1 MGNNFFDY
9 YKYDLSGSVITGA
22 YPSIDLTDNT
32 SPVIDIPAG
41 KNYVEILGFKI
52 DGFDSFEEFLKE
64 LKSLQNIRDLCEEL
78 EQKLKRITKRAEYL
92 EEENKR
98 LYLLTSEGDRTLVN
112 YYKEHYVH
120 KGKIEKLLNDLK
132 EELMSMRWSSND
144 FFSSNNY
151 RRIAHE
157 IQILEK
163 LLEEE

>member
-1 MGNNFFDY
+1 MENNFFDY
-9 YKYDLSGSVITGA
+9 YNYSVPNVTLSGVS
-22 YPSIDLTDNT
+22 PSIDITDNT
-32 SPVIDIPAG
+32 SPVINIPAG

-120 KGKIEKLLNDLK
+120 KGKIEKLIDDLR
-132 EELMSMRWSSND
+132 EEYMAMRWSSNG
-144 FFSSNNY
+144 FNYY
-151 RRIAHE
+151 RRITHE

-163 LLEEE
+163 LLEEEE

>member
-9 YKYDLSGSVITGA
+9 YNYSVPNVTLSGVPS
-22 YPSIDLTDNT
+22 SIDDT
-32 SPVIDIPAG
+32 SPVINIPAG

-78 EQKLKRITKRAEYL
+78 EQKLKTITKRAEYL
-92 EEENKR
+92 EEENKG
-98 LYLLTSEGDRTLVN
+98 LYLLTSEGEKTLVN

-120 KGKIEKLLNDLK
+120 KGKIEKLIDDLK
-132 EELMSMRWSSND
+132 GESMFIRWSSND
-144 FFSSNNY
+144 IFSPNNY
-151 RRIAHE
+151 RRIAYE